1 MYLKKI
7 TRGSTNNFFIPFL
20 FQKKQMEILNDKRR
34 LTVAVTRAKE
44 KMVLIG
50 CMATLVRYPPIK
62 TLIDCANTNNYS
74 IQLKSLDELD
84 LM

>member
-1 MYLKKI
+1 
-7 TRGSTNNFFIPFL
+7 
-20 FQKKQMEILNDKRR
+20 MEILNDKRR